1 MTLLGSRVI
10 IPVSEVAHVC
20 KYVCE
25 WGLRLM
31 SLSRV
36 FLTDSTRILL
46 LNLLNDPN
54 TLPHS
59 VLQG

>member
-10 IPVSEVAHVC
+10 IPVSEVAHVY

-25 WGLRLM
+25 WGLRLV

-36 FLTDSTRILL
+36 FLTDLTRILL